1 VKNCGCRPK
10 PHHVAGGAL
19 PAVVITLLP
28 KCPACLA
35 AYLVLGSGLAIS
47 AGAVAFVELLF
58 VLLVPAPASLSG
70 SQARSRNTPSH
81 FCQKRDPQRKRGQHM
96 ASGTG
101 SLYGHIMVPL

>member
-1 VKNCGCRPK
+1 MKNCGCRPK

-35 AYLVLGSGLAIS
+35 AYLALASGLAIS

-58 VLLVPAPASLSG
+58 VLLSLLPLLYLVIRRARATRHRIFVKSEIHSVSAANIWPPAQG
-70 SQARSRNTPSH
+70 H
-81 FCQKRDPQRKRGQHM
+81 FMD
-96 ASGTG
+96 
-101 SLYGHIMVPL
+101 I